1 VPSCRNIKNA
11 SFLSCAPLAI
21 ANWNPYDVVEFI
33 STHWLAIAPAWRET
47 LSELSFLD
55 GVNRYYDIAE
65 QTLDLPPG
73 LGAKIKACNSVF
85 MVRFPIGFRDGYRVF
100 TGWRVVHSEHYL
112 PVKGGI
118 RYASH
123 VDQEEVEALAALM
136 SYKCAV
142 VDVPFGGAKGA
153 LRIDP
158 KEYDESAMERITRR
172 FAHELAKKG
181 YVSPSLNVPAPDMGT
196 GEREMAWMADEYRRM
211 APTDINAIACVT
223 GKPVSQ
229 GGIHGRSEA
238 TGRGVQLGLREFFR
252 HPEDVKRAGLSGDL
266 GGKRVIIQGLGKV
279 GYPAA
284 KFLHEED
291 GVLITAIMEH
301 NSSLV
306 NSSGIDVEA
315 AHAWFREHR
324 TFDGFGGGIP
334 VAPETPLLEEECDI
348 LIPAA
353 MEGQITAENASRIK
367 APLIAEAA
375 NGPIT
380 FNAHQILSKHGKVII
395 PDIYLNA
402 GGVVVS
408 YFEWIKNL
416 SHIRL
421 GRLGRRA
428 DEARGGHIVEALETM
443 TGKTV
448 PVDLGRRI
456 RHGADELDLV
466 RSGLDDTMRDAYQ
479 RVREVY
485 LSRDDIPDL
494 RTAAFRLAIDKISRS
509 NLEMGV

>member
-1 VPSCRNIKNA
+1 MARQTMNGPISGPMIDW
-11 SFLSCAPLAI
+11 S
-21 ANWNPYDVVEFI
+21 NPV
-33 STHWLAIAPAWRET
+33 
-47 LSELSFLD
+47 SELSFLD
-55 GVNRYYDIAE
+55 GVNQYYEMAA

-73 LGAKIKACNSVF
+73 LSDKIKACTSIF
-85 MVRFPIGFRDGYRVF
+85 MVRFPIGFRDGYKVF

-118 RYASH
+118 RYSPH
-123 VDQEEVEALAALM
+123 VDQDEVEALAALM
-136 SYKCAV
+136 SYKCAI

-153 LRIDP
+153 LRINP

-172 FAHELAKKG
+172 FARELAKKG
-181 YVSPSLNVPAPDMGT
+181 YISPSLNVPAPDIGT

-211 APTDINAIACVT
+211 DPTDINAIACVT

-229 GGIHGRSEA
+229 GGIQGRSEA

-252 HPEDVKRAGLSGDL
+252 HHEDVRDTGLSSGLAGKRA
-266 GGKRVIIQGLGKV
+266 IIQGLGKV

-284 KFLHEED
+284 KCLQEED
-291 GVLITAIMEH
+291 DVRIIAIAEH
-301 NSSLV
+301 NSGLV
-306 NSSGIDVEA
+306 NPGGINVEEA
-315 AHAWFREHR
+315 YHWFREHG
-324 TFDGFGGGIP
+324 TFAGYDGGTLAPGGT
-334 VAPETPLLEEECDI
+334 ALLEEDCDI

-353 MEGQITAENASRIK
+353 MEGQITAENADRIK

-375 NGPIT
+375 NGPVT
-380 FNAHQILSKHGKVII
+380 YNAHQILQDRGKTII

-428 DEARGGHIVEALETM
+428 DEARGGHIVTALEQM
-443 TGKTV
+443 TGKEV
-448 PVDLGRRI
+448 PVELARRI
-456 RHGADELDLV
+456 RRGADELDLV
-466 RSGLDDTMRDAYQ
+466 RSGLDDTMREAYQ
-479 RVREVY
+479 QIREVY
-485 LSRDDIPDL
+485 RRHDDIPDL
-494 RTAAFRLAIDKISRS
+494 RAAAFRLAIERIARS

>member
-1 VPSCRNIKNA
+1 MG
-11 SFLSCAPLAI
+11 
-21 ANWNPYDVVEFI
+21 
-33 STHWLAIAPAWRET
+33 
-47 LSELSFLD
+47 ELSFLE
-55 GVNRYYDIAE
+55 GVNRYYDLAE

-73 LGAKIKACNSVF
+73 LGAKIRACNSVY
-85 MVRFPIGFRDGYRVF
+85 MVRFPIGFRDGYKVF
-100 TGWRVVHSEHYL
+100 TGWRVVHSEHFL

-118 RYASH
+118 RYATH

-153 LRIDP
+153 LRINP
-158 KEYDESAMERITRR
+158 KEYDERAMERITRR

-181 YVSPSLNVPAPDMGT
+181 YISPSLNVPAPDMGS
-196 GEREMAWMADEYRRM
+196 GEREMAWMADEYRRI

-229 GGIHGRSEA
+229 GGIEGRNEA

-252 HPEDVKRAGLSGDL
+252 HPDDVARAGLTGGL

-284 KFLHEED
+284 KFLQEED
-291 GVLITAIMEH
+291 DALIIAIMEH
-301 NSSLV
+301 SSSLV
-306 NSSGIDVEA
+306 NSSGINVEA

-324 TFDGFGGGIP
+324 TFDGYGGGIP
-334 VAPETPLLEEECDI
+334 VPADTPLLEEACDI

-353 MEGQITAENASRIK
+353 MEGQITEDNAARIK

-380 FNAHQILSKHGKVII
+380 FNAHQILRRHGKVII

-428 DEARGGHIVEALETM
+428 DEARGGNIVDALEIM
-443 TGKTV
+443 TGKDA
-448 PVDLGRRI
+448 PVELARRI

-466 RSGLDDTMRDAYQ
+466 RSGLDDTMREAYQ
-479 RVREVY
+479 RVREVF
-485 LSRDDIPDL
+485 LTRDDIPDL
-494 RTAAFRLAIDKISRS
+494 RTAAFRIAIDKISRA

>member
-1 VPSCRNIKNA
+1 M
-11 SFLSCAPLAI
+11 
-21 ANWNPYDVVEFI
+21 
-33 STHWLAIAPAWRET
+33 
-47 LSELSFLD
+47 SELGFLD

-100 TGWRVVHSEHYL
+100 TGWRVVHSEHFL

-118 RYASH
+118 RYAPE

-136 SYKCAV
+136 SYKCAI

-153 LRIDP
+153 LRINP
-158 KEYDESAMERITRR
+158 KDFDESAMERITRR

-181 YVSPSLNVPAPDMGT
+181 YISPSLNVPAPDMGS

-211 APTDINAIACVT
+211 DPTDINAIACVT
-223 GKPVSQ
+223 GKPVTQ
-229 GGIHGRSEA
+229 GGIQGRSEA

-252 HPEDVKRAGLSGDL
+252 HPEDVERAGLSEGL
-266 GGKRVIIQGLGKV
+266 EGKRVIIQGLGKV

-291 GVLITAIMEH
+291 DARITAIMEY
-301 NSSLV
+301 NGSTV
-306 NSSGIDVEA
+306 NTAGLDVEA
-315 AHAWFREHR
+315 AHEWFEEHQ
-324 TFDGFGGGIP
+324 TFEGFEGGTFVPKG
-334 VAPETPLLEEECDI
+334 VSMLEEECDV

-353 MEGQITAENASRIK
+353 LEGQITAENAARIK

-375 NGPIT
+375 NGPVT
-380 FNAHQILSKHGKVII
+380 FAAHQILRKHGKVII

-428 DEARGGHIVEALETM
+428 DEARGGHIVEALEELTE
-443 TGKTV
+443 KEV
-448 PVDLGRRI
+448 PYYLSRRI
-456 RHGADELDLV
+456 RHGAGELDLV
-466 RSGLDDTMRDAYQ
+466 RSGLDDTMRVAYQ
-479 RVREVY
+479 ELREVY
-485 LSRDDIPDL
+485 LTHDDIPDL
-494 RTAAFRLAIDKISRS
+494 RTAAFRVAIEKISRS
-509 NLEMGV
+509 NMEMGV

>member
-1 VPSCRNIKNA
+1 V
-11 SFLSCAPLAI
+11 
-21 ANWNPYDVVEFI
+21 
-33 STHWLAIAPAWRET
+33 
-47 LSELSFLD
+47 SELSFLE
-55 GVNRYYDIAE
+55 GVNRYYEMAE

-85 MVRFPIGFRDGYRVF
+85 MVRFPIGFRDGFKVF

-118 RYASH
+118 RYSPH
-123 VDQEEVEALAALM
+123 VDQDEVEALAALM
-136 SYKCAV
+136 SYKCAI
-142 VDVPFGGAKGA
+142 VDVPFGGSKGA
-153 LRIDP
+153 LRINP
-158 KEYDESAMERITRR
+158 KEYDEISMERITRR
-172 FAHELAKKG
+172 FARELAMKG
-181 YVSPSLNVPAPDMGT
+181 YISPSLNVPAPDIGT
-196 GEREMAWMADEYRRM
+196 GEREMAWMADEYRRID
-211 APTDINAIACVT
+211 PTDINALACVT

-229 GGIHGRSEA
+229 GGIQGRGEA

-252 HPEDVKRAGLSGDL
+252 HPDGVRAARLTGGL

-284 KFLHEED
+284 KFLQEED
-291 GVLITAIMEH
+291 DAVITAIIEH
-301 NSSLV
+301 QGSLV
-306 NSSGIDVEA
+306 NTAGIDVERA
-315 AHAWFREHR
+315 YQWFQEHR
-324 TFDGFGGGIP
+324 TFEGYEGGTFVKEG
-334 VAPETPLLEEECDI
+334 ARLLEEECDI

-353 MEGQITAENASRIK
+353 MEGQITEDNAPRIK

-375 NGPIT
+375 NGPVT
-380 FNAHQILSKHGKVII
+380 FNAHQILSRNGTIII

-421 GRLGRRA
+421 GRLDRRA
-428 DEARGGHIVEALETM
+428 DEARGGHVVHALELM
-443 TGKTV
+443 TGKAMPPDV
-448 PVDLGRRI
+448 ANRI
-456 RHGADELDLV
+456 RRGDEELDLV

-479 RVREVY
+479 RLREVM
-485 LSRDDIPDL
+485 LTRAGVPDL
-494 RTAAFRLAIDKISRS
+494 RTAAFAMAIEKISRN

>member
-1 VPSCRNIKNA
+1 M
-11 SFLSCAPLAI
+11 
-21 ANWNPYDVVEFI
+21 
-33 STHWLAIAPAWRET
+33 
-47 LSELSFLD
+47 SELSFLD
-55 GVNRYYDIAE
+55 GVNRYYDMAA

-73 LGAKIKACNSVF
+73 LGAKIKSCTSVF
-85 MVRFPIGFRDGYRVF
+85 MVRFPIGFRDGYKVF
-100 TGWRVVHSEHYL
+100 TGWRVVHSEHCL

-118 RYASH
+118 RYSAK
-123 VDQEEVEALAALM
+123 VDQDEVEALAALM

-172 FAHELAKKG
+172 FARELAKKG
-181 YVSPSLNVPAPDMGT
+181 YISPSLNVPAPDMGT

-211 APTDINAIACVT
+211 DPTDINAIACVT

-252 HPEDVKRAGLSGDL
+252 HREDVQRAGLSGGL

-284 KFLHEED
+284 KFLQED
-291 GVLITAIMEH
+291 DGAAIVAILEH
-301 NSSLV
+301 NGALV
-306 NSSGIDVEA
+306 NPSGIHVEA
-315 AHAWFREHR
+315 AHQWLLEHR
-324 TFDGFGGGIP
+324 SFEGFEGGTF
-334 VAPETPLLEEECDI
+334 VPESGPLLEEECDI

-353 MEGQITAENASRIK
+353 MEGQITAENADRIK

-375 NGPIT
+375 NGPVT
-380 FNAHQILSKHGKVII
+380 FNAHQILRKHGKVII

-428 DEARGGHIVEALETM
+428 DEARGGHIVHALEQM
-443 TGKTV
+443 TGKQI
-448 PVDLGRRI
+448 PKDLGARI

-466 RSGLDDTMRDAYQ
+466 RSGLDDTMREAYQ
-479 RVREVY
+479 QLRELY

-494 RTAAFRLAIDKISRS
+494 RTAAFALAIDKISRA

>member
-1 VPSCRNIKNA
+1 M
-11 SFLSCAPLAI
+11 
-21 ANWNPYDVVEFI
+21 
-33 STHWLAIAPAWRET
+33 
-47 LSELSFLD
+47 SEIGFLD
-55 GVNRYYDIAE
+55 GVNRYYDLAE
-65 QTLDLPPG
+65 KTLDLPPG
-73 LGAKIKACNSVF
+73 LGEKIKLCTSVF

-118 RYASH
+118 RYAPQ

-136 SYKCAV
+136 SYKCAI

-153 LRIDP
+153 LRINP
-158 KEYDESAMERITRR
+158 KEFDASAIERITRR
-172 FAHELAKKG
+172 FARELAKKG
-181 YVSPSLNVPAPDMGT
+181 YISPSLNVPAPDIGT

-211 APTDINAIACVT
+211 DPTDINAIACVT

-229 GGIHGRSEA
+229 GGIAGRSEA

-252 HPEDVKRAGLSGDL
+252 HPDDVREAGLEGGLSG
-266 GGKRVIIQGLGKV
+266 KRIIIQGLGKV

-284 KFLHEED
+284 KLLQEED
-291 GVLITAIMEH
+291 DARIVAILEH
-301 NSSLV
+301 NSALV
-306 NSSGIDVEA
+306 NPQGIRVEA
-315 AHAWFREHR
+315 AHRWLREHGSFEG
-324 TFDGFGGGIP
+324 FDEGTVIP
-334 VAPETPLLEEECDI
+334 ANPALLEEECDI

-353 MEGQITAENASRIK
+353 MEGQITAENAGRIK

-375 NGPIT
+375 NGPVT
-380 FNAHQILSKHGKVII
+380 YRAHEILQKHGKTTI

-428 DEARGGHIVEALETM
+428 DEARGGHVVAALEEL
-443 TGKTV
+443 TGKEV
-448 PVDLGRRI
+448 PAYLARRI

-479 RVREVY
+479 QIREVY
-485 LSRDDIPDL
+485 RVHDDIPDL
-494 RTAAFRLAIDKISRS
+494 RTAAYRLAIERIARA
-509 NLEMGV
+509 NMEMGV

>member
-1 VPSCRNIKNA
+1 M
-11 SFLSCAPLAI
+11 
-21 ANWNPYDVVEFI
+21 
-33 STHWLAIAPAWRET
+33 
-47 LSELSFLD
+47 SELSFLE
-55 GVNRYYDIAE
+55 GVNRYYEAAE
-65 QTLDLPPG
+65 KTLDLPPG

-85 MVRFPIGFRDGYRVF
+85 MVRFPIGFRDEYKVF

-118 RYASH
+118 RYSPH

-136 SYKCAV
+136 SYKCAI
-142 VDVPFGGAKGA
+142 VDVPFGGSKGA
-153 LRIDP
+153 LRINP
-158 KEYDESAMERITRR
+158 KEYDESEMERITRR
-172 FAHELAKKG
+172 FARELALKG
-181 YVSPSLNVPAPDMGT
+181 YISPSLNVPAPDIGT
-196 GEREMAWMADEYRRM
+196 GEREMAWMADEYRRID
-211 APTDINAIACVT
+211 PTDINALACVT

-229 GGIHGRSEA
+229 GGILGRSEA

-252 HPEDVKRAGLSGDL
+252 HPEDVRSAGLDGGL

-284 KFLHEED
+284 KFLQEED
-291 GVLITAIMEH
+291 FCIVVAIIEH
-301 NSSLV
+301 QGSIV
-306 NSSGIDVEA
+306 NPKGINVEQ
-315 AHAWFREHR
+315 AHQWFREHKGFEGFEGA
-324 TFDGFGGGIP
+324 TFVKDG
-334 VAPETPLLEEECDI
+334 ARLLEEECDI

-353 MEGQITAENASRIK
+353 MEGQITEENAPRIK

-375 NGPIT
+375 NGPVT
-380 FNAHQILSKHGKVII
+380 FKAHQILSALGKIII

-421 GRLGRRA
+421 GRLARRA
-428 DEARGGHIVEALETM
+428 DEAQGGHVVQALELL
-443 TGKTV
+443 TGRDV
-448 PVDLGRRI
+448 PRDLADRI
-456 RHGADELDLV
+456 CHGADELDLV

-479 RVREVY
+479 RLREVM
-485 LSRDDIPDL
+485 LTRDSIPDL
-494 RTAAFRLAIDKISRS
+494 RTAAFAMAIEKISRN

>member
-1 VPSCRNIKNA
+1 MENA
-11 SFLSCAPLAI
+11 
-21 ANWNPYDVVEFI
+21 V
-33 STHWLAIAPAWRET
+33 
-47 LSELSFLD
+47 SELSFLE
-55 GVNRYYDIAE
+55 GVNRYYETAE
-65 QTLDLPPG
+65 KTLNLPPG

-85 MVRFPIGFRDGYRVF
+85 MVRFPIGFRDGYQVF

-118 RYASH
+118 RYSPH

-136 SYKCAV
+136 SYKCAI
-142 VDVPFGGAKGA
+142 VDVPFGGSKGA
-153 LRIDP
+153 LRINP
-158 KEYDESAMERITRR
+158 KDYDENAMERITRR
-172 FAHELAKKG
+172 FARELAMKG
-181 YVSPSLNVPAPDMGT
+181 YISPSLNVPAPDIGT
-196 GEREMAWMADEYRRM
+196 GEREMAWMADEYRRID
-211 APTDINAIACVT
+211 PTDINALACVT

-229 GGIHGRSEA
+229 GGILGRNEA

-252 HPEDVKRAGLSGDL
+252 HPDDVCSAGLSDGL
-266 GGKRVIIQGLGKV
+266 GGKRIIVQGLGKV

-284 KFLHEED
+284 KFLQEED
-291 GVLITAIMEH
+291 DCIVIAIIEH
-301 NSSLV
+301 QGAIYNSD
-306 NSSGIDVEA
+306 GINVEVAHQWFQEHKSFEGFEGATFVKDGA
-315 AHAWFREHR
+315 A
-324 TFDGFGGGIP
+324 
-334 VAPETPLLEEECDI
+334 LLEAECDI

-353 MEGQITAENASRIK
+353 MEGQITEENAPRIK

-375 NGPIT
+375 NGPVT
-380 FNAHQILSKHGKVII
+380 YKAHQILSAQGTIII

-428 DEARGGHIVEALETM
+428 DEAQGGHVVQALELL
-443 TGKTV
+443 TGKDV
-448 PVDLGRRI
+448 PRDLATRI

-479 RVREVY
+479 RLREVM
-485 LSRDDIPDL
+485 LTRDTIPDL
-494 RTAAFRLAIDKISRS
+494 RTAAFAMAIEKISRN